1 MLSVNLLVKGTQE
14 SSEYLG
20 YLRIVGKSE
29 LLDTKNKEK
38 PLNLLE
44 LIPAAGSSS
53 LKVSFK
59 CDSFQRPFSYIFWR
73 LPERIPFFV
82 SNAGKDGLY
91 KPKWIWR

>member
-1 MLSVNLLVKGTQE
+1 MPINHSTSAVQKSPGDIYQRKRMLLLMLSVNLLVKGTQE

-59 CDSFQRPFSYIFWR
+59 CDSFQRPFSYIF
-73 LPERIPFFV
+73 
-82 SNAGKDGLY
+82 
-91 KPKWIWR
+91 